1 MFYMME
7 TSHKIIKTQYI
18 IGYQTCIYAVL
29 CNYTQLIGIGYVMGV
44 GKHFTE
50 TLHLNLNL

>member
-1 MFYMME
+1 ME